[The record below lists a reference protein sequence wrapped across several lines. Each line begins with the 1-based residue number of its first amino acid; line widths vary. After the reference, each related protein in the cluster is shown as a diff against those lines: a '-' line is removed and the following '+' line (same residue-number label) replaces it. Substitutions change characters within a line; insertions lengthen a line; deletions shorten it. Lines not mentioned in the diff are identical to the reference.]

1 MPPAQKAPPY
11 QPARNPGATL
21 VHLRKTFPFR
31 LLPTFDT
38 PIAAGAEDRGDVHEQ
53 LLGGNA
59 DIASQTL
66 WRFLAATDAIGFG
79 PDLLPRGIEQLAGS
93 VRYRWSL
100 DEVEDLLKFLAAN
113 CNHASV
119 QAPRDTDAGAAGAVG
134 SALPLR
140 PQQAEKSPDTFL
152 VHDSLLRE
160 FTAVGDSIF
169 ARVRPEAEP

>member
-1 MPPAQKAPPY
+1 M
-11 QPARNPGATL
+11 
-21 VHLRKTFPFR
+21 
-31 LLPTFDT
+31 
-38 PIAAGAEDRGDVHEQ
+38 
-53 LLGGNA
+53 
-59 DIASQTL
+59 
-66 WRFLAATDAIGFG
+66 ATDAICFG

-100 DEVEDLLKFLAAN
+100 DEVEDLLEFLAAN

-160 FTAVGDSIF
+160 FTAVGDF
-169 ARVRPEAEP
+169 DLRPRTTGG

>member
-1 MPPAQKAPPY
+1 MFTN
-11 QPARNPGATL
+11 RFWVET
-21 VHLRKTFPFR
+21 
-31 LLPTFDT
+31 PTSPVRHF
-38 PIAAGAEDRGDVHEQ
+38 
-53 LLGGNA
+53 GGF
-59 DIASQTL
+59 
-66 WRFLAATDAIGFG
+66 WRRPTRICFG

-100 DEVEDLLKFLAAN
+100 DEDEDLLKFLAAN

-160 FTAVGDSIF
+160 FTAVGDF
-169 ARVRPEAEP
+169 DLRPRTTGG